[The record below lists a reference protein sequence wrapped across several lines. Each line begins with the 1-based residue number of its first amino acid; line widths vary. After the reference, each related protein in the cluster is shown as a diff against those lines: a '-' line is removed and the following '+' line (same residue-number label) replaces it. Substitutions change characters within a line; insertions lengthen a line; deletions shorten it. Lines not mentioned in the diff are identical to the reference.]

1 MKSLLPS
8 FESDLHSSCKTEHIA
23 LNYTE
28 ETSGESKILISD
40 AYLWTAPDNTTICTA
55 LVLPCPNCEYPII
68 IRPDQFALNFDRN
81 GITLNQKVSC
91 PSRWKRMEGTLVESD
106 EEGNPII
113 IRCGWSCKGIEN
125 SRVRNNKHG
134 QT

>member
-8 FESDLHSSCKTEHIA
+8 FESDFHSSLKIEHIA
-23 LNYTE
+23 LNYQDE
-28 ETSGESKILISD
+28 AIDGSKILISD
-40 AYLWTAPDNTTICTA
+40 AYLWTAPDQTTICTA

-81 GITLNQKVSC
+81 GVTLNQKVSC
-91 PSRWKRMEGTLVESD
+91 PSRWKKMDSGLVEAD
-106 EEGNPII
+106 DEGNPIV

-125 SRVRNNKHG
+125 SKVRNSKNG
-134 QT
+134 